1 MKDVKFKSLTVGS
14 YFEDNDT
21 WFIKIFPS
29 YYENGAG
36 FNAVSLQTGAR
47 WYFSDEQEVLLLE
60 DMEFSAVYSEA
71 IL

>member
-29 YYENGAG
+29 YYENEAG

-47 WYFSDEQEVLLLE
+47 
-60 DMEFSAVYSEA
+60 
-71 IL
+71 